1 MCINPHLRRYIMK
14 SFYILAVL
22 LAFSSVSSL
31 AQPSFAQDD
40 EVQESTEADTASPD
54 EESDEAGL
62 LWVQYYTFIVAF
74 DWCNFQIVKYFNIEN
89 NFGIYINMY
98 IT

>member
-54 EESDEAGL
+54 EESDEEDSEEAVESTEANL
-62 LWVQYYTFIVAF
+62 KEKVFPVEFI
-74 DWCNFQIVKYFNIEN
+74 NIKH
-89 NFGIYINMY
+89 
-98 IT
+98 ITLKTK